1 MIAYI
6 KGELAATDVDT
17 VVIEAGGLG
26 YEIFVPASVYEGLPA
41 IGAQVRLHTYLH
53 VREGGIQLFGFLDQD
68 SLEVF
73 KLLLTVSGIGPKGAL
88 GVLSVISP
96 NELRFAILAD
106 DAKTI
111 SRAPGIGA
119 KTARKLILELKD
131 KLHVEDVF
139 EKQLAG
145 SGSGTGASTSG
156 NAAGNG
162 SLEANAANRI
172 RREAVAALEALGYS
186 ATESLQAVRRV
197 EVSEEMD
204 TEELL
209 KRALKEIL
217 R

>member
-17 VVIEAGGLG
+17 VEVEAGGLG
-26 YEIFVPASVYEGLPA
+26 YEIYVPASVYEGLPA
-41 IGAQVRLHTYLH
+41 VGAQVRLHTYLH
-53 VREGGIQLFGFLDQD
+53 VREGGIQLFGFLDRD

-73 KLLLTVSGIGPKGAL
+73 KLLITVSGIGPKGAL

-131 KLHVEDVF
+131 KLHPEDVF
-139 EKQLAG
+139 GRQLG
-145 SGSGTGASTSG
+145 STESSA
-156 NAAGNG
+156 AAGANIA
-162 SLEANAANRI
+162 SEEAGAADAMNRN

-197 EVSEEMD
+197 ELQEDMD

-209 KRALKEIL
+209 KRALKEML

>member
-17 VVIEAGGLG
+17 VVVEAGGLG
-26 YEIFVPASVYEGLPA
+26 YEIYVPASVYEGLPA
-41 IGAQVRLHTYLH
+41 VGAQVRLHTYLH
-53 VREGGIQLFGFLDQD
+53 VREGGIQLFGFLDRD

-73 KLLLTVSGIGPKGAL
+73 KLLITVSGIGPKGAL

-119 KTARKLILELKD
+119 KTARKLILELKN
-131 KLHVEDVF
+131 KLHPEAVF
-139 EKQLAG
+139 GRQLG
-145 SGSGTGASTSG
+145 STESSA
-156 NAAGNG
+156 AAGANIA
-162 SLEANAANRI
+162 SEEAGAADAMNRI

-197 EVSEEMD
+197 ELQEDMD

-209 KRALKEIL
+209 KRALKEML

>member
-17 VVIEAGGLG
+17 VVVEAGGLG
-26 YEIFVPASVYEGLPA
+26 YEIYVPVSVYEGLPA
-41 IGAQVRLHTYLH
+41 VGAQVRLHTYLH
-53 VREGGIQLFGFLDQD
+53 VREGGIQLFGFLDRD
-68 SLEVF
+68 SLELF
-73 KLLLTVSGIGPKGAL
+73 NLLITVSGIGPKGAL

-131 KLHVEDVF
+131 KLHPEDVF
-139 EKQLAG
+139 GRQLG
-145 SGSGTGASTSG
+145 STESSA
-156 NAAGNG
+156 AAGANIA
-162 SLEANAANRI
+162 SEEAGATDAMNRI

-197 EVSEEMD
+197 ELQEDMD

-209 KRALKEIL
+209 KRALKEML

>member
-17 VVIEAGGLG
+17 VVVEAGGLG
-26 YEIFVPASVYEGLPA
+26 YEIYVPASVYEGLPA
-41 IGAQVRLHTYLH
+41 VGAQVRLHTYLH
-53 VREGGIQLFGFLDQD
+53 VREGGIQLFGFLDRD

-73 KLLLTVSGIGPKGAL
+73 KLLITVSGSGPKGAL

-131 KLHVEDVF
+131 KLHPEDVF
-139 EKQLAG
+139 GRQLG
-145 SGSGTGASTSG
+145 STESSA
-156 NAAGNG
+156 AAGANIA
-162 SLEANAANRI
+162 SEEAGAADAMNRI

-197 EVSEEMD
+197 ELQEDMD

-209 KRALKEIL
+209 KRALKEML

>member
-17 VVIEAGGLG
+17 VVVEAGGLG
-26 YEIFVPASVYEGLPA
+26 YEIYVPASVYEGLPA
-41 IGAQVRLHTYLH
+41 VGAQVRLHTYLH
-53 VREGGIQLFGFLDQD
+53 VREGGIQLFGFLDRD

-73 KLLLTVSGIGPKGAL
+73 KLLITVSGIGPKGAL

-131 KLHVEDVF
+131 KLHPEDVF
-139 EKQLAG
+139 GRQLG
-145 SGSGTGASTSG
+145 STESSA
-156 NAAGNG
+156 AAGANIA
-162 SLEANAANRI
+162 SEEAGAADAMNRI

-197 EVSEEMD
+197 ELQEDMD

-209 KRALKEIL
+209 KRALKEML

>member
-17 VVIEAGGLG
+17 VVVEAGGLG
-26 YEIFVPASVYEGLPA
+26 YEIYVPASVYEGLPA
-41 IGAQVRLHTYLH
+41 VGAQVRLHTYLH
-53 VREGGIQLFGFLDQD
+53 VREGGIQLFGFLDRD

-73 KLLLTVSGIGPKGAL
+73 KLLITVSGIGPKGAL

-131 KLHVEDVF
+131 KLHPEDVF
-139 EKQLAG
+139 GRQL
-145 SGSGTGASTSG
+145 G
-156 NAAGNG
+156 NAESSATAGANIA
-162 SLEANAANRI
+162 SEEAGATDAMNRI

-197 EVSEEMD
+197 ELQEDMD

-209 KRALKEIL
+209 KRALKEML

>member
-17 VVIEAGGLG
+17 VVVEAGGLG
-26 YEIFVPASVYEGLPA
+26 YEIYVPASVYEGLPA
-41 IGAQVRLHTYLH
+41 VGAQVRLHTYLH
-53 VREGGIQLFGFLDQD
+53 VREGGIQLFGFLDRD

-73 KLLLTVSGIGPKGAL
+73 KLLITVSGIGPKGAL

-131 KLHVEDVF
+131 KLHPEDVF
-139 EKQLAG
+139 GRQL
-145 SGSGTGASTSG
+145 G
-156 NAAGNG
+156 NAESSATAGANIA
-162 SLEANAANRI
+162 SEEAGAADAMNRI

-197 EVSEEMD
+197 ELQEDMD

-209 KRALKEIL
+209 KRALKEML

>member
-17 VVIEAGGLG
+17 VVVEAGGLG
-26 YEIFVPASVYEGLPA
+26 YEIYVPASVYEGLPA
-41 IGAQVRLHTYLH
+41 LGAQVRLHTYLH
-53 VREGGIQLFGFLDQD
+53 VREGGIQLFGFLDRD

-73 KLLLTVSGIGPKGAL
+73 KLLITVSGIGPKGAL

-131 KLHVEDVF
+131 KLHPEDVF
-139 EKQLAG
+139 GRQLG
-145 SGSGTGASTSG
+145 STESSA
-156 NAAGNG
+156 AAGANIA
-162 SLEANAANRI
+162 SEEAGAADAMNRI

-197 EVSEEMD
+197 ELQEDMD

-209 KRALKEIL
+209 KRALKEML

>member
-17 VVIEAGGLG
+17 VVEEAGGLG
-26 YEIFVPASVYEGLPA
+26 YEIYAPVSVYEGLPA
-41 IGAQVRLHTYLH
+41 VGAQVRLHTYLH
-53 VREGGIQLFGFLDQD
+53 VREGGIQLFGFLDRD

-73 KLLLTVSGIGPKGAL
+73 KLLITVSGIGPKGAL

-131 KLHVEDVF
+131 KLHPEDVF
-139 EKQLAG
+139 GRQLG
-145 SGSGTGASTSG
+145 STESSA
-156 NAAGNG
+156 AAGANIA
-162 SLEANAANRI
+162 SEEAGATDAMNRI

-197 EVSEEMD
+197 ELQEDMD

-209 KRALKEIL
+209 KRALKEML

>member
-1 MIAYI
+1 M
-6 KGELAATDVDT
+6 
-17 VVIEAGGLG
+17 
-26 YEIFVPASVYEGLPA
+26 
-41 IGAQVRLHTYLH
+41 
-53 VREGGIQLFGFLDQD
+53 
-68 SLEVF
+68 F

-145 SGSGTGASTSG
+145 SGSGAGASTSG

>member
-17 VVIEAGGLG
+17 VVVEAGGLG
-26 YEIFVPASVYEGLPA
+26 YEIYVPVSVYEGLPA
-41 IGAQVRLHTYLH
+41 VGAQVRLHTYLH
-53 VREGGIQLFGFLDQD
+53 VREGGIQLFGFLDRD

-73 KLLLTVSGIGPKGAL
+73 KLLITVSGIGPKGAL

-131 KLHVEDVF
+131 KLHPEDVF
-139 EKQLAG
+139 GRQLG
-145 SGSGTGASTSG
+145 STESSA
-156 NAAGNG
+156 AAGANIA
-162 SLEANAANRI
+162 SEEAGATDAMNRI
-172 RREAVAALEALGYS
+172 RREAVGALEALGYS

-197 EVSEEMD
+197 ELQEDMD

-209 KRALKEIL
+209 KRALKEML

>member
-17 VVIEAGGLG
+17 VVVEAGGLG
-26 YEIFVPASVYEGLPA
+26 YEIYVPASVYEGLPA
-41 IGAQVRLHTYLH
+41 VGAQVRLHTYLH
-53 VREGGIQLFGFLDQD
+53 VREGGIQLFGFLDRD

-73 KLLLTVSGIGPKGAL
+73 KLLITVSGIGPKGAL

-131 KLHVEDVF
+131 KLHPEDVF
-139 EKQLAG
+139 GRQLG
-145 SGSGTGASTSG
+145 STESSA
-156 NAAGNG
+156 AAGANIA
-162 SLEANAANRI
+162 SEEAGATDAMNRI

-197 EVSEEMD
+197 ELQEDMD
-204 TEELL
+204 TEGYFFW
-209 KRALKEIL
+209 ASPSC
-217 R
+217 

>member
-17 VVIEAGGLG
+17 VVVEAGGLG
-26 YEIFVPASVYEGLPA
+26 YEIYVPASVYEGLPA
-41 IGAQVRLHTYLH
+41 LGAQVRLHTYLH
-53 VREGGIQLFGFLDQD
+53 VREGGIQLFGFLDRD

-73 KLLLTVSGIGPKGAL
+73 KLLITVSGIGPKGAL

-131 KLHVEDVF
+131 KLHPEDVF
-139 EKQLAG
+139 GRQLG
-145 SGSGTGASTSG
+145 S
-156 NAAGNG
+156 
-162 SLEANAANRI
+162 
-172 RREAVAALEALGYS
+172 
-186 ATESLQAVRRV
+186 TER
-197 EVSEEMD
+197 
-204 TEELL
+204 
-209 KRALKEIL
+209 
-217 R
+217 

>member
-17 VVIEAGGLG
+17 VVVEAGGLG
-26 YEIFVPASVYEGLPA
+26 YEIYVPVSVYEGLPA
-41 IGAQVRLHTYLH
+41 VGAQVRLHTYLH
-53 VREGGIQLFGFLDQD
+53 VREGGIQLFGFLDRD

-73 KLLLTVSGIGPKGAL
+73 KLLITVSGLGPKGAL

-131 KLHVEDVF
+131 KLHPEDVF
-139 EKQLAG
+139 GRQLG
-145 SGSGTGASTSG
+145 STESSA
-156 NAAGNG
+156 AAGANIA
-162 SLEANAANRI
+162 SEEAGATDAMNRI

-197 EVSEEMD
+197 ELQEDMD

-209 KRALKEIL
+209 KRALKEML

>member
-17 VVIEAGGLG
+17 VVVEAGGLG
-26 YEIFVPASVYEGLPA
+26 YEIYVPVSVYEGLPA
-41 IGAQVRLHTYLH
+41 VGAQVRLHTYLH
-53 VREGGIQLFGFLDQD
+53 VREGGIQLLGSLDRD

-73 KLLLTVSGIGPKGAL
+73 KLLITVSGIGPKGAL

-131 KLHVEDVF
+131 KLHPEDVF
-139 EKQLAG
+139 GRQLG
-145 SGSGTGASTSG
+145 STESSA
-156 NAAGNG
+156 AAGANIA
-162 SLEANAANRI
+162 SEEAGATDAMNRI

-197 EVSEEMD
+197 ELQEDMD

-209 KRALKEIL
+209 KRALKEML

>member
-17 VVIEAGGLG
+17 VVVEAGGLG
-26 YEIFVPASVYEGLPA
+26 YEIYVPASVYEGLPA
-41 IGAQVRLHTYLH
+41 VGAQVRLHTYLH
-53 VREGGIQLFGFLDQD
+53 VREGGIQLFGFLDRD

-73 KLLLTVSGIGPKGAL
+73 KLLITVSGIGPKGAL

-131 KLHVEDVF
+131 KLHPEDVF
-139 EKQLAG
+139 GRQL
-145 SGSGTGASTSG
+145 G
-156 NAAGNG
+156 NAESSATAGANIA
-162 SLEANAANRI
+162 SEEAEAADAMNRI

-197 EVSEEMD
+197 ELQEDMD

-209 KRALKEIL
+209 KRALKEML

>member
-17 VVIEAGGLG
+17 VVVEAGGLG
-26 YEIFVPASVYEGLPA
+26 YEIYVPASVYEGLPA
-41 IGAQVRLHTYLH
+41 VGAQVRLHTYLH
-53 VREGGIQLFGFLDQD
+53 VREGGIQLFGFLDRD

-73 KLLLTVSGIGPKGAL
+73 KLLITVSGIGPNGAL

-131 KLHVEDVF
+131 KLHPEDVF
-139 EKQLAG
+139 GRQLG
-145 SGSGTGASTSG
+145 STESSA
-156 NAAGNG
+156 AAGANIA
-162 SLEANAANRI
+162 SEEAGAADAMNRI

-197 EVSEEMD
+197 ELQEDMD

-209 KRALKEIL
+209 KRALKEML

>member
-17 VVIEAGGLG
+17 VVVEAGGLG
-26 YEIFVPASVYEGLPA
+26 YEIYVPASVYEGLPA
-41 IGAQVRLHTYLH
+41 VGAQVRLHTYLH
-53 VREGGIQLFGFLDQD
+53 VREGGLQLFGFLDRD
-68 SLEVF
+68 SLDVF
-73 KLLLTVSGIGPKGAL
+73 KLLITVSGIGPKGAL

-131 KLHVEDVF
+131 KLHPEDVF
-139 EKQLAG
+139 GRQLG
-145 SGSGTGASTSG
+145 STESSA
-156 NAAGNG
+156 AAGANIA
-162 SLEANAANRI
+162 SEEAGAADAMNRI

-197 EVSEEMD
+197 ELQEDMD

-209 KRALKEIL
+209 KRALKEML

>member
-17 VVIEAGGLG
+17 VVVEAGGLG
-26 YEIFVPASVYEGLPA
+26 YEIYVPVSVYEGLPA
-41 IGAQVRLHTYLH
+41 VGAQVRLHTYLH
-53 VREGGIQLFGFLDQD
+53 VREGCIQLFGFLDRD

-73 KLLLTVSGIGPKGAL
+73 KLLITVSGIGPKGAL

-131 KLHVEDVF
+131 KLHPEDVF
-139 EKQLAG
+139 GRQLG
-145 SGSGTGASTSG
+145 STESSA
-156 NAAGNG
+156 AAGANIA
-162 SLEANAANRI
+162 SEEAGATDAMNRI

-197 EVSEEMD
+197 ELQEDMD

-209 KRALKEIL
+209 KRALKEML

>member
-17 VVIEAGGLG
+17 VVVEAGGLG
-26 YEIFVPASVYEGLPA
+26 YEIYVPASVYEGLPA
-41 IGAQVRLHTYLH
+41 VGAQVRLHTYLH
-53 VREGGIQLFGFLDQD
+53 VREGGIQLFGFLDRD

-73 KLLLTVSGIGPKGAL
+73 KLLITVSGTGPKGAL

-131 KLHVEDVF
+131 KLHPEDVF
-139 EKQLAG
+139 GRQLG
-145 SGSGTGASTSG
+145 STESSA
-156 NAAGNG
+156 AAGANIA
-162 SLEANAANRI
+162 SEEAGAADAMNRI

-197 EVSEEMD
+197 ELQEDMD

-209 KRALKEIL
+209 KRALKEML

>member
-17 VVIEAGGLG
+17 VVVEAGGLG
-26 YEIFVPASVYEGLPA
+26 YEIYVPVSVYEGLPA
-41 IGAQVRLHTYLH
+41 VGAQVRLHTYLH
-53 VREGGIQLFGFLDQD
+53 VREGGIQLFGFLGRD

-73 KLLLTVSGIGPKGAL
+73 KLLITVSGIGPKGAL

-131 KLHVEDVF
+131 KLHPEDVF
-139 EKQLAG
+139 GRQLG
-145 SGSGTGASTSG
+145 STESSA
-156 NAAGNG
+156 AAGANIA
-162 SLEANAANRI
+162 SEEAGATDAMNRI

-197 EVSEEMD
+197 ELQEDMD

-209 KRALKEIL
+209 KRALKEML

>member
-17 VVIEAGGLG
+17 VVVEAGGLG
-26 YEIFVPASVYEGLPA
+26 YEIYVPVSVYEGLPA
-41 IGAQVRLHTYLH
+41 VGAQVRLHTYLH
-53 VREGGIQLFGFLDQD
+53 VREGGIQLFGFLDRD

-73 KLLLTVSGIGPKGAL
+73 KLLITVSGIGPKGAL

-131 KLHVEDVF
+131 KLHPEDVF
-139 EKQLAG
+139 GRQL
-145 SGSGTGASTSG
+145 G
-156 NAAGNG
+156 NAESSATAGANIA
-162 SLEANAANRI
+162 SEEAGAADAMNRI

-197 EVSEEMD
+197 ELQEDMD

-209 KRALKEIL
+209 KRALKEML

>member
-17 VVIEAGGLG
+17 VVVEAGGLG
-26 YEIFVPASVYEGLPA
+26 YEIYVPVSVYEGLPA
-41 IGAQVRLHTYLH
+41 VGAQVRLHTYLH
-53 VREGGIQLFGFLDQD
+53 VREGGIQLFGFLDRD

-73 KLLLTVSGIGPKGAL
+73 KLLITVSGIGPKGAL

-131 KLHVEDVF
+131 KLHPEDVF
-139 EKQLAG
+139 GRQLG
-145 SGSGTGASTSG
+145 STESSA
-156 NAAGNG
+156 AAGANIA
-162 SLEANAANRI
+162 SEEAGATDAMNRI
-172 RREAVAALEALGYS
+172 RREAVAALAALGYS

-197 EVSEEMD
+197 ELQEDMD

-209 KRALKEIL
+209 KRALKEML